1 MRKFLIMNIEGY
13 IYTLFD
19 NENYYIKNLYFNS
32 FNPIIGD
39 ILYLNE
45 SMLYEKVLTFDLL
58 DSKYGKDVYLFSN
71 DLIIIERNKE
81 KKYMK
86 RIYG

>member
-1 MRKFLIMNIEGY
+1 MNIEGY